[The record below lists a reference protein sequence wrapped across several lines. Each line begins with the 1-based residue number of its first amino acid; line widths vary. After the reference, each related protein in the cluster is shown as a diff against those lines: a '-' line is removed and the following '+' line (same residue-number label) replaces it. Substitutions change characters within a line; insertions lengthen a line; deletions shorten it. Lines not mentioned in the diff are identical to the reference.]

1 MEAPRTCYALAG
13 TPPSYR
19 DPAPQCRLA
28 LPTEG
33 ITFHPVHYLTR
44 RPFAHRFHYQS
55 HGRRG
60 RCRVG
65 RGART
70 ESQVRSP
77 LRPQVGSVAGRSLPR
92 WAARRGWLLCFGP
105 KAGASEV
112 AAVGA
117 ATAGQLAGVRRRG
130 RLGPSPGG
138 SRSCGVR
145 GSARGER
152 PEGLQCMA
160 RAAEGRGGER
170 KRRRRTVAANLP
182 ARSPGAREWSP
193 RHDEPPG
200 GNDEGPP
207 ATQNISPQPS
217 GAGRALHEP
226 PAPLAAARS
235 RPQGRQPVRA
245 SPVRVRGPA
254 RVAAARLLADSRARC
269 GLLALPPSRPGGRTR
284 PEPRREGVCG
294 SAWSPGASRCSWRL
308 AQPRGQLGSQVRRRQ
323 ESGSQW
329 PSRRVSE
336 TGRPTS

>member
-1 MEAPRTCYALAG
+1 M
-13 TPPSYR
+13 
-19 DPAPQCRLA
+19 
-28 LPTEG
+28 
-33 ITFHPVHYLTR
+33 
-44 RPFAHRFHYQS
+44 
-55 HGRRG
+55 
-60 RCRVG
+60 G

-217 GAGRALHEP
+217 GAGRG
-226 PAPLAAARS
+226 AR
-235 RPQGRQPVRA
+235 G
-245 SPVRVRGPA
+245 A